1 MLKIT
6 KITRDC
12 LESDRYWDCMTNRF
26 YYRKCRHYQWVGR
39 INFVRDGLHY
49 SIQLSEGEGFD
60 IERSIIVRCKEDKNF
75 YKHFGYGTF
84 EFLKLLFDWDWQK
97 QGNTYKTFPVDKL
110 EEAIFRNDNNEI

>member
-12 LESDRYWDCMTNRF
+12 LESDRYWDCMTSRF

-49 SIQLSEGEGFD
+49 SIQMSD
-60 IERSIIVRCKEDKNF
+60 IDGDYQIAVRCKEDQYF
-75 YKHFGYGTF
+75 FKHLGYGTPTF
-84 EFLKLLFDWDWQK
+84 IGLLFDWDWQK

-110 EEAIFRNDNNEI
+110 EEAIFGNDNNEI